1 MQFQTLTLWGGDL
14 VFSNTNSTRLPFQFP
29 NPIAGA
35 YAILQSTRFDLTPD
49 KDSYYSDDDVEV
61 KVFEVSAVSL
71 FDALQ
76 SNTTGEVQISF
87 RMPGTGSATS
97 PDLIFAE
104 IKVLVVGV

>member
-1 MQFQTLTLWGGDL
+1 MQFQTVKLGGGGQA
-14 VFSNTNSTRLPFQFP
+14 FSSTDNARLPFQFP

-49 KDSYYSDDDVEV
+49 EDTYYSDDDVEV
-61 KVFEVSAVSL
+61 KTIEVSAVAL

-76 SNTTGEVQISF
+76 SNTGGEVLISF

-97 PDLIFAE
+97 PDQILAE
-104 IKVLVVGV
+104 INVLVIGV